1 MLKKL
6 KINKKIIHLF
16 LWLCLL
22 YLFTNTAL
30 TQEST
35 KENQTLSSGVM
46 NIGEK
51 IIVDPETHVYLFASN
66 DPKFYILQIE
76 RKRQNYFLCRLTDE
90 NSDESCK
97 ATFAAKQVIIKDYLF
112 EIHQNGQ
119 VFYKQILLF

>member
-1 MLKKL
+1 MLNNS
-6 KINKKIIHLF
+6 KINKKIAYVF
-16 LWLCLL
+16 SWLCLL

-30 TQEST
+30 TQENT

-46 NIGEK
+46 NIGDK

-76 RKRQNYFLCRLTDE
+76 RTRQNYFLCRLTDK
-90 NSDESCK
+90 NSNELCK
-97 ATFAAKQVIIKDYLF
+97 TIFATKKVIIKDYLF